1 MHWHMF
7 LHSLL
12 IPKEA
17 GTVCSLE
24 IHLVIRIRT
33 CPDRIT
39 TSPHLVITFLYVFCG
54 TGLTSACLSVIS
66 QFLPGISQ
74 ILAEKVRKQEKIA
87 TRTKEWM
94 E

>member
-1 MHWHMF
+1 MCV
-7 LHSLL
+7 LS
-12 IPKEA
+12 IIA
-17 GTVCSLE
+17 
-24 IHLVIRIRT
+24 IRKY
-33 CPDRIT
+33 D
-39 TSPHLVITFLYVFCG
+39 LYVFCG